1 MFLPHCLSA
10 PPPLPVCSF
19 PSPLQEASRFNN
31 LVSVLRR
38 SLAELARAL
47 KGLAVMS
54 AELEAMSTALLNNQV
69 RMVGAKGGKG
79 VAAGAGGCKGA
90 ALQGRMVRHAKN
102 RARSEHAVPLLTLP
116 QPDL

>member
-1 MFLPHCLSA
+1 MRFCHVGVVESHSSPLLPLCSA
-10 PPPLPVCSF
+10 PL
-19 PSPLQEASRFNN
+19 PLQEASRFNN

-69 RMVGAKGGKG
+69 RW
-79 VAAGAGGCKGA
+79 AGCE
-90 ALQGRMVRHAKN
+90 RW
-102 RARSEHAVPLLTLP
+102 
-116 QPDL
+116 